1 MAGVK
6 TGLVKQALVRY
17 IRERKLRPGDR
28 LPPQGALRK
37 SLGFGTATITAAIH
51 ELKEDQVLAVRDK
64 IGVFVLNPEADGHTG
79 RVIGLTVNAL
89 EVSAFRSCLS
99 NLLLIQLAERGW
111 QVRPFF
117 CMNPDLSG
125 RLDLAAFPGLR
136 RTIEQGGIEALISLG
151 DFSDESMRYFQSKQ
165 LPTLFVGSLERSGE
179 RVSIDMESYMHEAL
193 AGLKKL
199 GCRRPAALVSRG
211 LDSLRERFFAD
222 LSGFPQPEHPETL
235 FLHGNLV
242 PDGAQAARRLLDVS
256 PEFRPDSVVIF
267 DDTLA
272 GSFTAELYRSGSGY
286 RPRLAILRNLQNPMD
301 FATVE
306 PLIFTVDLN
315 ELAKAAAELLWKRFH
330 GDPAPMVRSYVPTC
344 TNTME
349 VFS

>member
-17 IRERKLRPGDR
+17 IRERELRRGDR
-28 LPPQGALRK
+28 LPPQGTLRK
-37 SLGFGTATITAAIH
+37 SLGFGTATIAAAIH
-51 ELKEDQVLAVRDK
+51 ELKEDQVLEVRDK
-64 IGVFVLNPEADGHTG
+64 IGVFVVNPEADGHTG
-79 RVIGLTVNAL
+79 RVIGLAVNAL

-125 RLDLAAFPGLR
+125 KLDLASFPGLR
-136 RTIEQGGIEALISLG
+136 RTVERGGIEALISLG

-165 LPTLFVGSLERSGE
+165 LPTLFIGSLERSGE
-179 RVSIDMESYMHEAL
+179 RVYIDMESYMHEAL
-193 AGLKKL
+193 AKLKER
-199 GCRRPAALVSRG
+199 GCRRPAALISKG
-211 LDSLRERFFAD
+211 LEPLRKRFFTD
-222 LSGFPQPEHPETL
+222 LNGFPQTEHPEML
-235 FLHGNLV
+235 FLSGNFV
-242 PDGAQAARRLLDVS
+242 PDGAEAARRLLAEV
-256 PEFRPDSVVIF
+256 PELRPDGVVIF

-272 GSFTAELYRSGSGY
+272 SSFTAELYRSGSGY

-301 FATVE
+301 FATVD
-306 PLIFTVDLN
+306 PVIFTVDLN
-315 ELAKAAAELLWKRFH
+315 ELDAAAARLLWKRFH
-330 GDPAPMVRSYVPTC
+330 GETTPMLHPYVPVH
-344 TNTME
+344 TNPME